1 MKTRPWLSLV
11 TALALLGSAPFVL
24 AEDIR
29 PDNSG
34 ANARD
39 RGGNTITPIDQA
51 DSAEDLRITQTIR
64 KAVVADDALSLNAQ
78 NVKIITQN
86 GVVTLRGPVRSV
98 AERASIAAKATGVA
112 GVTRVDNQLEIAS
125 P

>member
-1 MKTRPWLSLV
+1 MKRPWLSVL
-11 TALALLGSAPFVL
+11 TALSLLGGAPFAL
-24 AEDIR
+24 AEDLR

-39 RGGNTITPIDQA
+39 RSGDTITPIDQA
-51 DSAEDLRITQTIR
+51 DSAEDLRITQSIR
-64 KAVVADDALSLNAQ
+64 KAVVADDALSVNAQ

-86 GVVTLRGPVRSV
+86 GVVTLRGPVGSA
-98 AERASIAAKATGVA
+98 AERASIAAKAKSVA
-112 GVTRVDNQLEIAS
+112 GVTRIDNQLEIAS

>member
-1 MKTRPWLSLV
+1 MNRPWLSAL
-11 TALALLGSAPFVL
+11 TAFALLAGAPFVL
-24 AEDIR
+24 AEDLR

-39 RGGNTITPIDQA
+39 RSGDTLTPIDQA
-51 DSAEDLRITQTIR
+51 DSKEDLRITQSIR
-64 KAVVADDALSLNAQ
+64 KAVVADEALSLNAQ

-86 GVVTLRGPVRSV
+86 GVVTLRGPVRSA
-98 AERASIAAKATGVA
+98 AERDSIALKAKSVA
-112 GVTRVDNQLEIAS
+112 GVTRVDNQLEVAS